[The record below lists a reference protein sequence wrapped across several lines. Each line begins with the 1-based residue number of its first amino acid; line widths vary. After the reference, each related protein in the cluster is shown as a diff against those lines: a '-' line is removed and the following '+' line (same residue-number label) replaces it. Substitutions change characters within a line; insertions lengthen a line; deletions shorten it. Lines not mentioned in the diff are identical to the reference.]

1 MNATQ
6 CRMARA
12 ALQLGVRELAAL
24 ARVSTSTLTKFERGE
39 ALMPRTAEAI
49 QRALEAKGIIFTSNP
64 PGVTI
69 GEYPLKKRRA
79 TDSRA
84 TDPRGKT
91 HASDP

>member
-1 MNATQ
+1 
-6 CRMARA
+6 MARA

-24 ARVSTSTLTKFERGE
+24 ARVSTSTVTKFERGE

-69 GEYPLKKRRA
+69 GECPAMKRRA
-79 TDSRA
+79 AEAQPTTSKLL
-84 TDPRGKT
+84 G
-91 HASDP
+91 

>member
-24 ARVSTSTLTKFERGE
+24 ARVSNSTLTKFERGE

-69 GEYPLKKRRA
+69 GEYPLRKRRA
-79 TDSRA
+79 TE
-84 TDPRGKT
+84 
-91 HASDP
+91 ASVLSCD

>member
-1 MNATQ
+1 LASFPRRRLKPLVGSERVT
-6 CRMARA
+6 AR
-12 ALQLGVRELAAL
+12 G
-24 ARVSTSTLTKFERGE
+24 LTKFERGE

-79 TDSRA
+79 TE
-84 TDPRGKT
+84 
-91 HASDP
+91 ASVLSCD

>member
-1 MNATQ
+1 
-6 CRMARA
+6 
-12 ALQLGVRELAAL
+12 
-24 ARVSTSTLTKFERGE
+24 
-39 ALMPRTAEAI
+39 MPRTTEAI